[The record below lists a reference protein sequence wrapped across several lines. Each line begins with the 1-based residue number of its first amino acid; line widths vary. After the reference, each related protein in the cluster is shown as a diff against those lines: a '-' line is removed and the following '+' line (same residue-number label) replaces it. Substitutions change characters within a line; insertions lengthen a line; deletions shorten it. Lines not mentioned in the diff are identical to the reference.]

1 MPKYIHNTA
10 PFPDQR
16 MVDFIRAHH
25 VMTVATGGGS
35 GNPWVASCFYAY
47 VSRKNWFVFTTDDD
61 TRHGR
66 EMIANPVIAVSIALE
81 TKITGQIRGV
91 QMTGRALKCD
101 STNHFRASRAFLGRF
116 PVAALRKT
124 TLWIF
129 EPEHIKMTDNRL
141 GFGVKLVWEKG
152 VEEANIAEKD

>member
-1 MPKYIHNTA
+1 MPKYVHVEA

-16 MVDFIRAHH
+16 MVDFIRDHH
-25 VMTVATGGGS
+25 VMTVATAGDS
-35 GNPWVASCFYAY
+35 GKPWVASCFYAY
-47 VSRKNWFVFTTDDD
+47 VERHNWFVFTTDDD
-61 TRHGR
+61 TRHGQ
-66 EMIANPVIAVSIALE
+66 EMTARPEIAVCIALE

-101 STNHFRASRAFLGRF
+101 HTNHFRASRAFLGRF
-116 PVAALRKT
+116 PIAALRKT

-129 EPEHIKMTDNRL
+129 EPDQIKMTDNRL

-152 VEEANIAEKD
+152 DGDPTIAEKD